1 MGRCSPH
8 PPPPR
13 TPPCDRRD
21 GQGSSGPAIPR
32 RWWRLTTARARPSR
46 RQGEAAEPSSPRLL
60 PPPSSAAA
68 GGMATQ
74 ESEAERTQRVMGRAL
89 REKESQLRLGCV
101 RASGRESQPASP
113 PGGVCRLDPAAAPA
127 HGLISPRFR
136 SAARGLAPPLM
147 CLGRRAG
154 DVTGAR
160 GVCVCAVPA
169 QGCAGAGGQGGAA
182 EAALRGS
189 AVRKKRR

>member
-1 MGRCSPH
+1 
-8 PPPPR
+8 
-13 TPPCDRRD
+13 
-21 GQGSSGPAIPR
+21 
-32 RWWRLTTARARPSR
+32 
-46 RQGEAAEPSSPRLL
+46 
-60 PPPSSAAA
+60 
-68 GGMATQ
+68 MATQ

-136 SAARGLAPPLM
+136 STARGLAPPLM

-154 DVTGAR
+154 DATGAR
-160 GVCVCAVPA
+160 GVCVCVPYLLRAVRA
-169 QGCAGAGGQGGAA
+169 L
-182 EAALRGS
+182 EDKAALQKQLSEAQRCVKNGDD
-189 AVRKKRR
+189 